1 MPRVKRGTV
10 RRANRKK
17 LSKITKGFFLTKSK
31 LYRSMKEAADKAG
44 RYAFRDR
51 RRKKRDFRRLW
62 ILRISA
68 AARANG
74 VTYSQ
79 LIHGLKALAVE
90 IDRKMLAEMSV
101 TGVQTCA
108 LPIYWSVRRRKKR
121 DFRRL
126 WILRISAAA
135 RSNGVTYSQLIHG
148 LKAQA
153 IEIDRKMLAEMAVK
167 DQHAFAELAA
177 KVKATITE
185 PQRVPA
191 AS

>member
-1 MPRVKRGTV
+1 V

-68 AARANG
+68 AAR
-74 VTYSQ
+74 
-79 LIHGLKALAVE
+79 
-90 IDRKMLAEMSV
+90 
-101 TGVQTCA
+101 
-108 LPIYWSVRRRKKR
+108 
-121 DFRRL
+121 
-126 WILRISAAA
+126 
-135 RSNGVTYSQLIHG
+135 SNGVTYSQLIHG
-148 LKAQA
+148 LHVLA

-167 DQHAFAELAA
+167 DQHAFAELVG

-185 PQRVPA
+185 PQRVAA